1 MDSISR
7 FSGRAEHYEAA
18 RPAYAHALL
27 QRLDQDC
34 HLPTAA
40 IADVGSGTGKLSRQ
54 LLEQGSQVFGVE
66 PNQDM
71 RQAAERSLAAFPRFR
86 SVNGTAEHTTLDSGS
101 VDLVTAAQAFHWF
114 QPDAFLQEC
123 RRILRPGGSVA
134 LIWNLRDMGAPVNQ
148 AWADLCRRYCPD
160 FQGFTNGLT
169 PNDPHI
175 RGFFPGECRYCAFPH
190 PLYYDWEGFLR
201 RCLSSSFS
209 LREGDGKFLAYQDE
223 LAALFQKFARQGVLE
238 LPNETVAY
246 LGSV

>member
-1 MDSISR
+1 M
-7 FSGRAEHYEAA
+7 
-18 RPAYAHALL
+18 
-27 QRLDQDC
+27 
-34 HLPTAA
+34 
-40 IADVGSGTGKLSRQ
+40 
-54 LLEQGSQVFGVE
+54 
-66 PNQDM
+66 
-71 RQAAERSLAAFPRFR
+71 
-86 SVNGTAEHTTLDSGS
+86 
-101 VDLVTAAQAFHWF
+101 
-114 QPDAFLQEC
+114 
-123 RRILRPGGSVA
+123 A

-190 PLYYDWEGFLR
+190 PLYYDWEGFLH

-209 LREGDGKFLAYQDE
+209 LREGDGKFRAYQDE

-238 LPNETVAY
+238 IPNETVAY